1 METLMCISTFLAR
14 MFGVRMVSY
23 MPSLIYGGLSPA
35 MSTLGIPLRDEG
47 PMNSFHCLHNCGY
60 TFLPLNN
67 TMEKAITN
75 KAKHTTCMCNG
86 PVYSYMAVGY

>member
-1 METLMCISTFLAR
+1 
-14 MFGVRMVSY
+14 MVSY

-60 TFLPLNN
+60 TFLPLND
-67 TMEKAITN
+67 TMEKAVTTN
-75 KAKHTTCMCNG
+75 KAKYTYTQLAC
-86 PVYSYMAVGY
+86 VMAQFILTWPWDINRHE